1 MAPSFDN
8 LTQDDGT
15 YDSEEE
21 IDFTGAQLNA
31 LQGHSF

>member
-8 LTQDDGT
+8 LTEDNGT

-21 IDFTGAQLNA
+21 IDFSGGQTKI
-31 LQGHSF
+31 H